1 MSGEK
6 TEEPTAKKL
15 RDAREEGQVA
25 KSKDFTHLLLVMA
38 LFGYLLVNAPRI
50 VDAFSA
56 LILVPLPMIGMEF
69 HAAANGVATVLL
81 TEGVW
86 ILLPFVLLVFVVG
99 IFAETLQ
106 TGIVFAFKALK
117 PSGKKLNVG
126 ANLKNMVSSKNIV
139 EFLKSVV
146 KVIFLSALL
155 YVLLKDALPGLMTL
169 PRAGVA
175 GVGMAVGTLLKL
187 LIVNISIAFA
197 FIAFADLV
205 WQRHKHRKDL
215 MMSKHEVEQ
224 EYKQM
229 EGNQEIKH
237 QRKHLHQEMMAS
249 GSVDRARKASVLV
262 TNPTHLAIA
271 VYYKKDET
279 ALPIVLAKGSGALA
293 EQMMDAARE
302 AGVPIVQDIPL
313 AHALMNQAEVD
324 QYIPSDLI
332 EPIAEVLRVLQ
343 QLADEQDE

>member
-1 MSGEK
+1 
-6 TEEPTAKKL
+6 
-15 RDAREEGQVA
+15 
-25 KSKDFTHLLLVMA
+25 
-38 LFGYLLVNAPRI
+38 
-50 VDAFSA
+50 
-56 LILVPLPMIGMEF
+56 
-69 HAAANGVATVLL
+69 
-81 TEGVW
+81 
-86 ILLPFVLLVFVVG
+86 
-99 IFAETLQ
+99 
-106 TGIVFAFKALK
+106 
-117 PSGKKLNVG
+117 
-126 ANLKNMVSSKNIV
+126 
-139 EFLKSVV
+139 
-146 KVIFLSALL
+146 
-155 YVLLKDALPGLMTL
+155 
-169 PRAGVA
+169 
-175 GVGMAVGTLLKL
+175 
-187 LIVNISIAFA
+187 
-197 FIAFADLV
+197 
-205 WQRHKHRKDL
+205 
-215 MMSKHEVEQ
+215 
-224 EYKQM
+224 M